1 MQAPINYRGPQT
13 WPTFEGF
20 LMKKVVGRPTWQP
33 DEMLPEFIED
43 EFECFSLRH
52 APIFLLLRT
61 VLLFFH
67 FYSDHQM
74 SIKCN
79 YLLVK
84 YWLVLRNPLVADS
97 YIISQLFLSTALTSI
112 TRNIVHTN
120 FSLSSPVNYEK
131 CAHSIHV
138 KKEFEKQVCN
148 YRKTGHWH

>member
-1 MQAPINYRGPQT
+1 
-13 WPTFEGF
+13 
-20 LMKKVVGRPTWQP
+20 
-33 DEMLPEFIED
+33 MLLEFIED
-43 EFECFSLRH
+43 ELECFSLKP
-52 APIFLLLRT
+52 APIFFLFRT

-131 CAHSIHV
+131 CAHSIQV
-138 KKEFEKQVCN
+138 KKDLKNKYVITGKRGIGPRYDIVSQICEMLREQFLNQVCFSLGSDAN
-148 YRKTGHWH
+148 